1 MKILLAED
9 DLNIVKIAQITLE
22 KIGKHQVVVT
32 TDGKSCLE
40 FAMKENFDL
49 ILLDGMM
56 PLMDGLTVLKKM
68 NENNLQIPVIFLSAK
83 SQESDIKEVLDLG
96 AVGYIQKP
104 FEPKTLNSQ
113 ILEMLNQ
120 KKRAS
125 A

>member
-1 MKILLAED
+1 MRILLAED

-22 KIGKHQVVVT
+22 KIGKHQVTVT
-32 TDGKSCLE
+32 TDGKACLE
-40 FAMKENFDL
+40 LAMKEHFDL

-56 PLMDGLTVLKKM
+56 PVMDGLTVLKKLKEH
-68 NENNLQIPVIFLSAK
+68 NIASPVIFLSAK
-83 SQESDIKEVLDLG
+83 SQESDIKEVLELG

-104 FEPKTLNSQ
+104 FEPKTLNTQ
-113 ILEMLNQ
+113 IVELLSD